1 MGQENSGADQ
11 THYCRHC
18 LNHCQR
24 SFAPCATENGG
35 HLAQSKR
42 FPGANTQSRSTEDF
56 AQQTWI
62 FCDPVAGA
70 AVIGAPKH
78 AYFLQE
84 LRLEREWRRE
94 HRLDTPLITVADVE
108 MRIAAALCEERA
120 RVIPVIRQAPC
131 LAGTPTPTARGARLF
146 CCRSSRSLRWPRP
159 TSEWHLLHVN
169 CVSPS

>member
-70 AVIGAPKH
+70 AVIGAPGAAHECPLEAAREDGAKH
-78 AYFLQE
+78 QATPNRGGEISSESMLIFRRE
-84 LRLEREWRRE
+84 LRFERGRRRE
-94 HRLDTPLITVADVE
+94 HR
-108 MRIAAALCEERA
+108 
-120 RVIPVIRQAPC
+120 
-131 LAGTPTPTARGARLF
+131 
-146 CCRSSRSLRWPRP
+146 
-159 TSEWHLLHVN
+159 H
-169 CVSPS
+169 